1 MLKKVLLMIAVM
13 IFAFS
18 CSSPSDPNN
27 GNNNGGNDS
36 GNSGNTGENKD
47 FPELLYLS
55 GINAGDIIL
64 SLRSNNFESGDVSID
79 FQSTPKDYS
88 KIPDPT
94 KVVVTVTGLTFD
106 NSDQA
111 SIDIGLVKEDFT
123 ITFNKYVTLSK
134 NGVDKMKT
142 KLKDGEYSKVKLQV
156 KFSLEG
162 YNDLTVDNLAVQC
175 IRENTGK

>member
-1 MLKKVLLMIAVM
+1 MNLEKLKI
-13 IFAFS
+13 
-18 CSSPSDPNN
+18 
-27 GNNNGGNDS
+27 
-36 GNSGNTGENKD
+36 
-47 FPELLYLS
+47 
-55 GINAGDIIL
+55 
-64 SLRSNNFESGDVSID
+64 
-79 FQSTPKDYS
+79 TPKDYS

-142 KLKDGEYSKVKLQV
+142 KLKDGQYSKVKLQV

-175 IRENTGK
+175 IREKTVK

>member
-111 SIDIGLVKEDFT
+111 SV
-123 ITFNKYVTLSK
+123 
-134 NGVDKMKT
+134 
-142 KLKDGEYSKVKLQV
+142 
-156 KFSLEG
+156 
-162 YNDLTVDNLAVQC
+162 
-175 IRENTGK
+175 